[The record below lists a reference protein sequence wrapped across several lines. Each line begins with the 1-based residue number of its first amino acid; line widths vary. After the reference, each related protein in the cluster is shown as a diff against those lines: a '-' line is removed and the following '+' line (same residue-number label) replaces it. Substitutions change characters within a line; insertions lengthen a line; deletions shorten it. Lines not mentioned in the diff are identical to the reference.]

1 MEPDPRFP
9 LISLRTGVGLAGG
22 SRRSIHRG
30 NGLDIAGARPYRRG
44 DSVRGIDWKASARVS
59 SARGADE
66 FIVRERFA
74 EDRPRVVIVVD
85 RRPEMSL
92 YPAELPWLHKP
103 AAVAAAGRM
112 IVASAVAVQGFAGY
126 LDLADPRAPFWIPP
140 NRHENAAATLERGL
154 PRTAHTAG
162 PDNLVHSFR
171 ELSQARADVPVGSF
185 IFVLSDFLTSPPPA
199 AWAAARSL
207 GWDVVPVI
215 VQDPCWEQSFPAV
228 SGFVLPLV
236 EPGSRELHAVRL
248 TRHEVQERREANE
261 RRLKGLLT
269 SFASLNLDHVLLSS
283 ADPREIL
290 SAFMHWHERR
300 RRRLRLE

>member
-1 MEPDPRFP
+1 MEADPRFP

-30 NGLDIAGARPYRRG
+30 SGLDIAGARPYRRG

-59 SARGADE
+59 SARGSDE

-92 YPAELPWLHKP
+92 YPAEVPWLHKP

-112 IVASAVAVQGFAGY
+112 IVASAIAVQGFAGY
-126 LDLADPRAPFWIPP
+126 LDVADPPAPYWIPP
-140 NRHENAAATLERGL
+140 NRHETAAATLERGL
-154 PRTAHTAG
+154 PRTAHTAAV
-162 PDNLVHSFR
+162 DNLVDAFR
-171 ELSQARADVPVGSF
+171 HLAQARVDVPAGSF

-199 AWAAARSL
+199 AWAATRSL

-228 SGFVLPLV
+228 SGLMLPLA
-236 EPGSRELHAVRL
+236 EPGSGELRAVRL
-248 TRHEVQERREANE
+248 TRREVQERREANE
-261 RRLKGLLT
+261 RRLEGLLK
-269 SFASLNLDHVLLSS
+269 SFASLQLDHVLLSS
-283 ADPREIL
+283 ADPLEIL
-290 SAFMHWHERR
+290 SAFLQWHERR